1 MVAAVVVAAAAAKE
15 SRLETGLL
23 LLIDGSQIPSP
34 AQAPPKRPSCRL
46 TFRLQR
52 DVSHSNQATSGRVLE
67 RQVLEAKSFR
77 GSRKKMIE
85 TSVASK
91 TWNEMGLVRFENFAS
106 L

>member
-67 RQVLEAKSFR
+67 RQVLVAK
-77 GSRKKMIE
+77 K
-85 TSVASK
+85 ASEVPEK
-91 TWNEMGLVRFENFAS
+91 NLPNARNVGRFEN
-106 L
+106 LE